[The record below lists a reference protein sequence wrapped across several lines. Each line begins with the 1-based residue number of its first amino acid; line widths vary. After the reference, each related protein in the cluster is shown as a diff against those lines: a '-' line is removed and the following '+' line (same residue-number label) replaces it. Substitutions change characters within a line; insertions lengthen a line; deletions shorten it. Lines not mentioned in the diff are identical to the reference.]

1 MVVSLLLA
9 VPALA
14 GLWLLTGGRSL
25 SVTSARRVAAVSAA
39 ATLAL
44 AVGVAVSRPDVDLA
58 WVPELGLRWSL
69 GVDGISVPL
78 VLLTA
83 LVGVL
88 VAAHAW
94 VEMPGGGSP
103 ATFLGCLLLVEAGAL
118 ATFTAR
124 DAILFFIAFEV
135 VLVPIWVLIGRFGDS
150 HDLRARKD
158 AAARFVLYTAA
169 GSTLM
174 LVGILTLVAAAGTSD
189 LRELAA
195 GGAAS
200 VPADRQL
207 LVAALLVAGL
217 AVKVPVFPLH
227 TWLPPAHT
235 IAPTAGSV
243 LLAAVLLKM
252 GTYGLVRLPVSTVPD
267 GFASL
272 SPVLA
277 VLGVVGIIWGA
288 LVCLVERDLKRLI
301 AYSSVAHMGFV
312 VLALSTGSQTGLQAA
327 LFANIAHGVVAALL
341 FVLVGGLKQRWGS
354 RRPGR
359 GATRAARDVTAA
371 GLRADPRT
379 GGEPR
384 PAGAGRVLGGVPR
397 RVLRVVAGRRPTR
410 GLFVACAVV
419 AAVGAAL
426 AAAYALRVARVV
438 WVGDRPEP
446 GSVGTPDTVGV
457 ERCGSRRARRGR
469 RDPRCG
475 ARPPVGA
482 DGRCGRQDRGW
493 LVSAVV
499 SFDALVLAPALLPA
513 LGVVLVLVVD
523 AVVPGRRT
531 SWAPCTRRRAPSRRG
546 RPRPPARRSR
556 TTVPHCEASAS
567 RLRRRS
573 ACGTPVRAR
582 ARSRPR
588 SC

>member
-14 GLWLLTGGRSL
+14 ALWLLTGGRSL

-341 FVLVGGLKQRWGS
+341 FVLVGGLKQRWG
-354 RRPGR
+354 GVDL
-359 GATRAARDVTAA
+359 AVA
-371 GLRADPRT
+371 
-379 GGEPR
+379 R
-384 PAGAGRVLGGVPR
+384 PALRETSPRLGFVLVLGLAASLGLPG
-397 RVLRVVAGRRPTR
+397 LAGFWGEFLAVYSSWSPADDRPR
-410 GLFVACAVV
+410 GLFLACAVV

-446 GSVGTPDTVGV
+446 GGVGTPDTVGV
-457 ERCGSRRARRGR
+457 ER
-469 RDPRCG
+469 
-475 ARPPVGA
+475 
-482 DGRCGRQDRGW
+482 W
-493 LVSAVV
+493 
-499 SFDALVLAPALLPA
+499 VLAVLAVSVVV
-513 LGVVLVLVVD
+513 LGVAPGILLSVTAD
-523 AVVPGRRT
+523 AVALIG
-531 SWAPCTRRRAPSRRG
+531 G
-546 RPRPPARRSR
+546 
-556 TTVPHCEASAS
+556 
-567 RLRRRS
+567 
-573 ACGTPVRAR
+573 GT
-582 ARSRPR
+582 
-588 SC
+588 